1 MKSHQWPTMQ
11 SHALISEG
19 RQRSHTPTSTRSHRR
34 QPKESHALPIEGS
47 QGSHAPNSKT
57 SQVPHLE
64 HSFETASP
72 ATENQPPC
80 WRQALPVADAT
91 AAQRNPFRTSTK
103 RVRFQDHVEETPEPS
118 PPLCGTVNSVS
129 HPTEDQVSFQ
139 IEESETPD
147 YPEPWVKEFLD
158 QELAKFDTLSGVS
171 HIAEHRIFM
180 RTDRPL
186 KQRQPPSA
194 RLPQGTTSHALHR
207 FRPHR
212 GPPDDG
218 RTRPSA
224 DSRPGATGHRMDVR
238 CGRRAPTGAP
248 RRRPSQPL
256 PSDSLADPFRPRA
269 LPIEGTTIDDD
280 NVEEANTGNHA
291 GPRRPS
297 TEGMPPL
304 ASQHTSPIGPSLLPL
319 EVAHHRGDEEEGVNP
334 DEHAR
339 LRPSSARGMPPLVS
353 RHIGPI
359 GSQQPPLEVAHHRG
373 DDEEEVH
380 PGDTIPR
387 PAPSRGMPLQ
397 APLRTGH
404 IGPQAPLRKLPLL
417 TAMMRRRCHLTTAS
431 DPCGSTS
438 RRPNDARLHPE
449 TTHPP
454 PTPST
459 APERTMGRQPDQFV
473 RRIIAGHRR
482 GSPQPSPLGACPGGG
497 DHAER
502 HVAGRPAPPDPR
514 PTRDS
519 STTDDSS
526 SGGGCESTLPR
537 PNKSERQGD
546 RHSPALPKMGWSV
559 TKSQNRCK

>member
-1 MKSHQWPTMQ
+1 MDN
-11 SHALISEG
+11 G
-19 RQRSHTPTSTRSHRR
+19 RNTRDIRTQPAEPRSDQRSTSTESHSNHEEPSTAHHSEPRSDQRSTSTEPRSTSEEPPTAHHSEPRSDQR
-34 QPKESHALPIEGS
+34 STSKESHSNHHEEPPTAHHAELHSDQRRTTTESHSTHAEKPPTTA
-47 QGSHAPNSKT
+47 QGESRSTHRGQPREPCSELDDQPST
-57 SQVPHLE
+57 SPRAQ
-64 HSFETASP
+64 FRGTTSP

-91 AAQRNPFRTSTK
+91 AAQRNPFRASTK

-212 GPPDDG
+212 GQPDDG

-280 NVEEANTGNHA
+280 NVEEANSGNHA

-319 EVAHHRGDEEEGVNP
+319 EVAHHRGDDEEGVNP

-359 GSQQPPLEVAHHRG
+359 GSQEPPLEVVHHRG

-380 PGDTIPR
+380 PDDTIPR
-387 PAPSRGMPLQ
+387 PALSRGMPL
-397 APLRTGH
+397 
-404 IGPQAPLRKLPLL
+404 QAPLRKLPLL
-417 TAMMRRRCHLTTAS
+417 TAIMRRRCHLTTAS

-449 TTHPP
+449 TPHPP

-459 APERTMGRQPDQFV
+459 APERTMGSSSDE
-473 RRIIAGHRR
+473 
-482 GSPQPSPLGACPGGG
+482 SSLDTDEGALNPP
-497 DHAER
+497 R
-502 HVAGRPAPPDPR
+502 WVPAPA
-514 PTRDS
+514 
-519 STTDDSS
+519 
-526 SGGGCESTLPR
+526 E
-537 PNKSERQGD
+537 
-546 RHSPALPKMGWSV
+546 
-559 TKSQNRCK
+559 

>member
-1 MKSHQWPTMQ
+1 MAH
-11 SHALISEG
+11 HSEP
-19 RQRSHTPTSTRSHRR
+19 RSEPRSTSTEPRSTSEEPPMAHHAESHSDQRRTTTESHSTHAEKPQTPAQGEPRSTHRR
-34 QPKESHALPIEGS
+34 QPREPCSELDDQPS
-47 QGSHAPNSKT
+47 T
-57 SQVPHLE
+57 SPRAQ
-64 HSFETASP
+64 FRGTTSP

-91 AAQRNPFRTSTK
+91 AAQRNPFRASTK

-118 PPLCGTVNSVS
+118 PPLGRTVNSVS
-129 HPTEDQVSFQ
+129 HPTEYQVSFQ

-171 HIAEHRIFM
+171 HIAEHRSFM

-212 GPPDDG
+212 GQPDDG

-380 PGDTIPR
+380 PDDAIPR

-397 APLRTGH
+397 APLRTAH

-449 TTHPP
+449 STHRSAGAHHGQTARQAH
-454 PTPST
+454 PTNRRWTPAKKSST
-459 APERTMGRQPDQFV
+459 LP
-473 RRIIAGHRR
+473 AGYR
-482 GSPQPSPLGACPGGG
+482 PQWSG
-497 DHAER
+497 
-502 HVAGRPAPPDPR
+502 PR
-514 PTRDS
+514 PTAHCQPPCSAGFTGAWRRQ
-519 STTDDSS
+519 DDGQ
-526 SGGGCESTLPR
+526 SGFWRRRRINASASRLTAAGR
-537 PNKSERQGD
+537 
-546 RHSPALPKMGWSV
+546 
-559 TKSQNRCK
+559 